1 MQVLEVLA
9 ALEHEVGGV
18 FGLGRHPVVLHRVV
32 GDGDFASNSFLPYM
46 ANGDL
51 ALAMLRWLVREERTS
66 AVTVRMPV
74 PPLVLLTKSQM
85 QRIFLVIELLLPL
98 SVVAVG
104 AVVWWRRR

>member
-1 MQVLEVLA
+1 
-9 ALEHEVGGV
+9 
-18 FGLGRHPVVLHRVV
+18 
-32 GDGDFASNSFLPYM
+32 M

-51 ALAMLRWLVREERTS
+51 ALAMLRWLAREERT
-66 AVTVRMPV
+66 AVVTVRMPV

-85 QRIFLVIELLLPL
+85 QRIFLLIEVLLPL

>member
-1 MQVLEVLA
+1 MSSLPRPFDTARIPRVDA
-9 ALEHEVGGV
+9 VGI
-18 FGLGRHPVVLHRVV
+18 
-32 GDGDFASNSFLPYM
+32 
-46 ANGDL
+46 
-51 ALAMLRWLVREERTS
+51 EERAS

-85 QRIFLVIELLLPL
+85 QRIFLLVEVLLPL